1 MGSPVDMPTV
11 NREEVDGELDAILSI
26 DTTKGNRVINHRGF
40 AFPYSKRRIYT
51 KDQWWFTRY
60 NANYYR

>member
-1 MGSPVDMPTV
+1 MGSPVDMATV

-40 AFPYSKRRIYT
+40 IFLL
-51 KDQWWFTRY
+51 Q
-60 NANYYR
+60 